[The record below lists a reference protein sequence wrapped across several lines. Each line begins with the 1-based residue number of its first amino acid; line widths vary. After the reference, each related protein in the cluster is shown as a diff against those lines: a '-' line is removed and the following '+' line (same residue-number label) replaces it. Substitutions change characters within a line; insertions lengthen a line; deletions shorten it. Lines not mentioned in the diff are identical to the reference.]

1 MIQMR
6 KLNLLIVLLAGT
18 IVFSGCNKLKKMV
31 DLAKEQD
38 LTVTP
43 SPLELHGNDVKF
55 EMSAVLPQKM
65 LPSGMIY
72 TLKTFYKYGTAQSDL
87 EDLEFKADD
96 FPNSST
102 TTSRLSKEYS
112 FAYTAGMES
121 GELKI
126 KGVATDPRSGKT
138 LETPDTPTVAVGL
151 IMTSRL
157 AQSVYETASAGHGY
171 NEGEELIATNI
182 EFYFDKGRSELK
194 RSEQRSDRGKQF
206 DAFVAEKNVTRTV
219 TITGTHSPEGAERIN
234 SRLSQN
240 RAERIEKWYRD
251 NMRKYDYKGMAD
263 SINFVLKPVVEDWG
277 MFKAALNNY
286 DGISSDE
293 KSAVL
298 RIVNGGGAFG
308 DKEKNLQK
316 LGSYSKLMRD
326 VYPPLRTAKSEILT
340 VKDKKTNAEIAV
352 LAKQIAGGSIS
363 ADSLSEAELLFAG
376 TLTPSL
382 SEREAIYK
390 AATKKNPSYAAHN
403 NLGATYLE
411 MAKAASND
419 GARNSN
425 VDKAITQLDIAANK
439 KKGAEVLTN
448 QASAYLMQGNND
460 KAYETLAAAQGAS
473 PSREVASKVKAMK
486 GGLEIL
492 QGDYDKAIQTMAGA
506 NETADLL
513 FNRGL
518 ALLLKKE
525 NENAQSAFDDALDKD
540 GNYAMAHYGK
550 AISYARQSSEAEM
563 ITSLKAAVAANPK
576 LKEKAVSDLEF
587 NRFANAVKAAL

>member
-6 KLNLLIVLLAGT
+6 KLDLLIVLLAGT
-18 IVFSGCNKLKKMV
+18 IVFSGCNKLQKMV

-43 SPLELHGNDVKF
+43 SPLELHGNEVKF

-65 LPSGMIY
+65 LSSGMAY
-72 TLKTFYKYGTAQSDL
+72 TLKTFYQYGTAQADL
-87 EDLEFKADD
+87 EDLSFNADD
-96 FPNSST
+96 YPNSST

-112 FAYTAGMES
+112 FQYVDGMES

-126 KGVATDPRSGKT
+126 KGVASDPRSGKT
-138 LETPDTPTVAVGL
+138 LETPDTPTIAVGL
-151 IMTSRL
+151 IMTARL
-157 AQSVYETASAGHGY
+157 AQSISETAPADHGY
-171 NEGEELIATNI
+171 SEGEGLIATNI

-194 RSEQRSDRGKQF
+194 RSEQRSDRGRQF
-206 DAFVAEKNVTRTV
+206 TAFIAEKNVTRTV
-219 TITGTHSPEGAERIN
+219 SITGTHSPEGPERIN
-234 SRLSQN
+234 SSLSQN

-251 NMRKYDYKGMAD
+251 NMRRYDYKGMAD

-277 MFKAALNNY
+277 MFKAALDDF
-286 DGISSDE
+286 DGVSDDE
-293 KSAVL
+293 KSEIL
-298 RIVNGGGAFG
+298 RIVNGGGSFG

-316 LGSYSKLMRD
+316 LASYSKLMRD

-340 VKDKKTNAEIAV
+340 VKEKKTNAEIAV
-352 LAKQIAGGSIS
+352 LAKQIAEGSIS
-363 ADSLSEAELLFAG
+363 ADSLSEEELLFAG

-382 SEREAIYK
+382 SEKEAIYK

-411 MAKAASND
+411 MAKAASSD
-419 GARNSN
+419 SDRNKY
-425 VDKAITQLDIAANK
+425 VDQAITQLDIAANK
-439 KKGAEVLTN
+439 KQGSEVLTN

-460 KAYETLAAAQGAS
+460 KAYETLTAAEGAS
-473 PSREVASKVKAMK
+473 PPREVASKVKAMK

-518 ALLLKKE
+518 ALLLKNE

-540 GNYAMAHYGK
+540 ENYAMAHYGK
-550 AISYARQSSEAEM
+550 AISYARQSSETEM
-563 ITSLKAAVAANPK
+563 MTSLKAAVAANPD

-587 NRFANAVKAAL
+587 NKFANAVRQAL

>member
-1 MIQMR
+1 MIHMK

-31 DLAKEQD
+31 ELAKEQD

-43 SPLELHGNDVKF
+43 NPLELHGNDVKF

-65 LPSGMIY
+65 LPSGMAY
-72 TLKTFYKYGTAQSDL
+72 TLKSFYKYGIAQAALKDL
-87 EDLEFKADD
+87 TFNADD

-102 TTSRLSKEYS
+102 TTPRLSEEYS
-112 FAYTAGMES
+112 FAYVDGMES

-126 KGVATDPRSGKT
+126 KGVASDPRSGKT

-157 AQSVYETASAGHGY
+157 VQSVYETASVGHGY

-219 TITGTHSPEGAERIN
+219 SIAGTHSPEGAERIN

-263 SINFVLKPVVEDWG
+263 SINFVLKPVIEDWG
-277 MFKAALNNY
+277 MFKAALNDY
-286 DGISSDE
+286 DNISSDE
-293 KSAVL
+293 KSEVL
-298 RIVNGGGAFG
+298 RIINGGGAFG

-316 LGSYSKLMRD
+316 LESYSKLTRD
-326 VYPPLRTAKSEILT
+326 VYPPLRAAKSEILT
-340 VKDKKTNAEIAV
+340 VKEKKTNTEIAV
-352 LAKQIAGGSIS
+352 LAKKIAEGTIS
-363 ADSLSEAELLFAG
+363 ADSLSEEELLFAG

-403 NLGATYLE
+403 NLGTTYLE
-411 MAKAASND
+411 MAKAASSD
-419 GARNSN
+419 GDRNSN
-425 VDKAITQLDIAANK
+425 IDKAITQLDIAANK
-439 KKGAEVLTN
+439 KQGAEVLTN

-460 KAYETLAAAQGAS
+460 KAYETLTSAEGAS

-486 GGLEIL
+486 GGIEIL

-506 NETADLL
+506 NETPDLL

-550 AISYARQSSEAEM
+550 AISYARQSSETEM
-563 ITSLKAAVAANPK
+563 ITSLKAAIAANPD

>member
-1 MIQMR
+1 MNQMR
-6 KLNLLIVLLAGT
+6 KLNLVIVLLAGT
-18 IVFSGCNKLKKMV
+18 MVFSGCNKLKKMV

-38 LTVTP
+38 LTITP
-43 SPLELHGNDVKF
+43 NPLELHGNEVKF

-65 LPSGMIY
+65 LPSGMVY
-72 TLKTFYKYGTAQSDL
+72 TLKTFYQYGTAKKDL
-87 EDLEFKADD
+87 DDLSFKADD

-102 TTSRLSKEYS
+102 TTSRLSNEYS
-112 FAYTAGMES
+112 FQYEEGMES
-121 GELKI
+121 GDLKVQ
-126 KGVATDPRSGKT
+126 GVASDPRSGKT
-138 LETPDTPTVAVGL
+138 METPDQPTVAVGL

-157 AQSVYETASAGHGY
+157 TQNVYETAEAGHGY

-194 RSEQRSDRGKQF
+194 RSEQRSDRGSQF
-206 DAFVAEKNVTRTV
+206 TAFIAEKNVTRTV

-234 SRLSQN
+234 SKLSQN

-277 MFKAALNNY
+277 AFKAAMTDY
-286 DGISSDE
+286 DGI
-293 KSAVL
+293 AM
-298 RIVNGGGAFG
+298 GAKVEIGRVIDGAGTFE
-308 DKEKNLQK
+308 DKEKSLQK
-316 LGSYSKLMRD
+316 MSLYSKLMKD
-326 VYPPLRTAKSEILT
+326 IYPGLRTAKTEILT
-340 VKDKKTNAEIAV
+340 VKEKKSNAEIAV
-352 LAKQIAGGSIS
+352 LAKQIAESTIT
-363 ADSLSEAELLFAG
+363 ADSLSEEELLFAG

-382 SEREAIYK
+382 SEKEAIYK

-403 NLGATYLE
+403 NLGAVYIE
-411 MAKAASND
+411 MAKAASSD
-419 GARNSN
+419 ADRTKYADQA
-425 VDKAITQLDIAANK
+425 VTQLDIAANK
-439 KKGAEVLTN
+439 KQGAEVLTN
-448 QASAYLMQGNND
+448 LASAYLMQGNND
-460 KAYETLAAAQGAS
+460 KAYETLTTAQGAS
-473 PSREVASKVKAMK
+473 PSRSVTSKIKAMK

-506 NETADLL
+506 NESADLL

-550 AISYARQSSEAEM
+550 AISYARQRSETEM
-563 ITSLKAAVAANPK
+563 ITSLKAAVAANPD

-587 NRFANAVKAAL
+587 NNFANAVKSAL

>member
-1 MIQMR
+1 MR

-18 IVFSGCNKLKKMV
+18 IAFSGCNKLKKMV

-43 SPLELHGNDVKF
+43 SPLELHGNEVKF

-65 LPSGMIY
+65 LPSGMVY
-72 TLKTFYKYGTAQSDL
+72 TLKTFYQYGNAQTDL

-112 FAYTAGMES
+112 FEYADGMES

-126 KGVATDPRSGKT
+126 KGVATDPRNGKS

-151 IMTSRL
+151 IMTPRL
-157 AQSVYETASAGHGY
+157 AQNVYETANANHGY
-171 NEGEELIATNI
+171 NEGEELIGTNI

-194 RSEQRSDRGKQF
+194 RSEQRSDRGQQF
-206 DAFVAEKNVTRTV
+206 TAFIAEKNVTRTV

-251 NMRKYDYKGMAD
+251 NMRRYDYKGMAD

-277 MFKAALNNY
+277 MFKAALNDY
-286 DGISSDE
+286 DGVSSDE
-293 KSAVL
+293 KSEIL
-298 RIVNGGGAFG
+298 RVVNGAGSFE

-316 LGSYSKLMRD
+316 MGSYSKLMRD
-326 VYPPLRTAKSEILT
+326 VYPPLRTAKTEILT
-340 VKDKKTNAEIAV
+340 VKEKRTNAEIAV
-352 LAKQIAGGSIS
+352 LAKQIGEGTIS
-363 ADSLSEAELLFAG
+363 ADSLSEEELLFSG

-403 NLGATYLE
+403 NLGVTYLE
-411 MAKAASND
+411 MAKAASSD
-419 GARNSN
+419 GERNGY
-425 VDKAITQLDIAANK
+425 VDQAITQLDIAANK
-439 KKGAEVLTN
+439 NQGAEVLLN

-460 KAYETLAAAQGAS
+460 KAYETLTSAEGAS
-473 PSREVASKVKAMK
+473 PSREVNSKIKAMK

-550 AISYARQSSEAEM
+550 AISYARQSSETEM
-563 ITSLKAAVAANPK
+563 INSLKAAVAADPD
-576 LKEKAVSDLEF
+576 LKERAVSDLEF
-587 NRFANAVKAAL
+587 NRFASAVQQAL

>member
-1 MIQMR
+1 MR
-6 KLNLLIVLLAGT
+6 KLNLLIILLAGT

-55 EMSAVLPQKM
+55 EMSAILPQKM
-65 LPSGMIY
+65 LPSGMAY
-72 TLKTFYKYGTAQSDL
+72 TLKSFYKYGTAQADL
-87 EDLEFKADD
+87 EDLSFNADD

-112 FAYTAGMES
+112 FAYVDGMES

-126 KGVATDPRSGKT
+126 KGVASDPRSGKT

-157 AQSVYETASAGHGY
+157 AQSVYETASSGHGY

-206 DAFVAEKNVTRTV
+206 NAFVAEKNVTRTV
-219 TITGTHSPEGAERIN
+219 SITGTHSPEGAERIN

-277 MFKAALNNY
+277 MFKAALNDY

-293 KSAVL
+293 KSEVL
-298 RIVNGGGAFG
+298 RIVNGGGSFG

-316 LGSYSKLMRD
+316 LASYSKLMKD
-326 VYPPLRTAKSEILT
+326 VYPPLRAAKSEILT
-340 VKDKKTNAEIAV
+340 VKEKKTNAEIAV
-352 LAKQIAGGSIS
+352 LAKQIAEGTIS
-363 ADSLSEAELLFAG
+363 ADSLSEEELLFAG

-411 MAKAASND
+411 MAKAGD
-419 GARNSN
+419 RNAN

-439 KKGAEVLTN
+439 KQGAEVLTN
-448 QASAYLMQGNND
+448 QATAYLMQGNND
-460 KAYETLAAAQGAS
+460 KAYETLASAEGAS

-486 GGLEIL
+486 GGIEIL

-540 GNYAMAHYGK
+540 ENYAMAHYGK
-550 AISYARQSSEAEM
+550 AISYARQSSETEM
-563 ITSLKAAVAANPK
+563 ITSLKAAVTANPD

-587 NRFANAVKAAL
+587 NKFANAVKQAL